1 VTPDILYNEDDAIN
15 YEKAIE
21 ILKLENIIK

>member
-1 VTPDILYNEDDAIN
+1 VTPDILFDEDDAIN

-21 ILKLENIIK
+21 ILKQENIVR